1 MFPLFISSYMV
12 LLGGQIQTHPTPP
25 WHTMDLA
32 LTANTV
38 VIDLTAEQ
46 GHLVTPGG
54 FVQHLMQTGNRANQ
68 IAGGIAV
75 LPQRLGA
82 GPFWRNR

>member
-46 GHLVTPGG
+46 GFTWS
-54 FVQHLMQTGNRANQ
+54 
-68 IAGGIAV
+68 
-75 LPQRLGA
+75 LPVGLYSTEDSKPR
-82 GPFWRNR
+82 RNV